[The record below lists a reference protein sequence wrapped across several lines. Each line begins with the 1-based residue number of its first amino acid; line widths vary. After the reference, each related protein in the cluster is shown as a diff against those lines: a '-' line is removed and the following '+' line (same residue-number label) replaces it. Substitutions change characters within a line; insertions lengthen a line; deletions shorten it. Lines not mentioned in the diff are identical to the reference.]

1 MTQTRR
7 ESKTVVMTNQELI
20 TRFEGGSIPENDFH
34 HVDHVR
40 LAFAYL
46 CGYPVLQALQ
56 RFCASLRQ
64 FAKAQGKENRY
75 HETITWA
82 YLLLIHERRARSA
95 QPQTWEQF
103 ASANPDLLTWKNGIL
118 KRYYAEETLQ
128 SDVARKAFVFPDRC
142 A

>member
-1 MTQTRR
+1 
-7 ESKTVVMTNQELI
+7 MTNQELI
-20 TRFEGGSIPENDFH
+20 ARFEGGSIPEADFH

-46 CGYPVLQALQ
+46 SGYPVLQALQ

-64 FAKAQGKENRY
+64 FAKAQGKENHY

-82 YLLLIHERRARSA
+82 YLLLIHERMTRSA
-95 QPQTWEQF
+95 EPQTWEQF
-103 ASANPDLLTWKNGIL
+103 ASANPDLLIWKNGIL

-128 SDVARKAFVFPDRC
+128 SAMAKKTFVFPDRC

>member
-1 MTQTRR
+1 MTD
-7 ESKTVVMTNQELI
+7 QELI
-20 TRFEGGSIPENDFH
+20 ARFEGGSIPATDFH

-46 CGYPVLQALQ
+46 SGYPVLQALQ

-64 FAKAQGKENRY
+64 FAKAQGKEDLY

-82 YLLLIHERRARSA
+82 YLLLIHERMARSA
-95 QPQTWEQF
+95 QPLTWKQF
-103 ASANPDLLTWKNGIL
+103 ASANPDLLIWKNGIL
-118 KRYYAEETLQ
+118 KNYYAEETLR

-142 A
+142 V

>member
-1 MTQTRR
+1 MTD
-7 ESKTVVMTNQELI
+7 QELI
-20 TRFEGGSIPENDFH
+20 ARFEGGSIPATDFH

-46 CGYPVLQALQ
+46 SGYPVLQALQ

-64 FAKAQGKENRY
+64 FAKAQGKENLY

-82 YLLLIHERRARSA
+82 YLLLIHERMARSA
-95 QPQTWEQF
+95 QPLTWKQF
-103 ASANPDLLTWKNGIL
+103 ASANPDLLTCKNGVL
-118 KRYYAEETLQ
+118 KKYYAEETLQ
-128 SDVARKAFVFPDRC
+128 SDVAKRTFIFPDRS